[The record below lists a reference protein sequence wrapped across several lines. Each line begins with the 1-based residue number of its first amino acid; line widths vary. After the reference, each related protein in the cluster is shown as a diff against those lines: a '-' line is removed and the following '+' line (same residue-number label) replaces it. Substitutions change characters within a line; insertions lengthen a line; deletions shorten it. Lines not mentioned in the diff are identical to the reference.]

1 MQCPI
6 CNAQVPDGIPYCPD
20 CGSPLGSAPQTAA
33 PVNNTPVQPTAPV
46 DNTPAQPE
54 VPEVEDATTLLSSM
68 DNIPAQP
75 VNNQPS
81 QPSFV
86 NSQPTQPNSQPGFGA
101 PVPPVNQG
109 APNQQPMGYGAPMGG
124 MPQNPYQFN
133 QPGNQAAPAP
143 AKKGSKLP
151 IIIVIAL
158 VVIALI
164 VGVVLI
170 LRDKDDKDKKEP
182 TTTEATTTEATT
194 TEATTTEATT
204 TEATTEATTTEA
216 TTEAPVDDSEAV
228 REGDYRFTG
237 ATVEGVY
244 YTREELELAGGQTYD
259 MTLTINGSICVVDGS
274 AMGYNIG
281 SCSFTQDGED
291 ITLKDLTGEIY
302 GTYDA
307 DELKLTIDADGVLL
321 EFVHEDI
328 ADNPVLSG
336 DLNDATATLH
346 GTYELASTASGGQ
359 SFTVE
364 EMEEISGETYAM
376 TLTINSGF
384 CLVDASEMGAG
395 QGMATI
401 YVDDNNNVTLDDGA
415 EVLYGTYDPVA
426 DTITIS
432 MDGID
437 MVFEK
442 SEE

>member
-1 MQCPI
+1 
-6 CNAQVPDGIPYCPD
+6 
-20 CGSPLGSAPQTAA
+20 
-33 PVNNTPVQPTAPV
+33 
-46 DNTPAQPE
+46 
-54 VPEVEDATTLLSSM
+54 
-68 DNIPAQP
+68 
-75 VNNQPS
+75 
-81 QPSFV
+81 
-86 NSQPTQPNSQPGFGA
+86 
-101 PVPPVNQG
+101 
-109 APNQQPMGYGAPMGG
+109 
-124 MPQNPYQFN
+124 
-133 QPGNQAAPAP
+133 
-143 AKKGSKLP
+143 
-151 IIIVIAL
+151 
-158 VVIALI
+158 
-164 VGVVLI
+164 
-170 LRDKDDKDKKEP
+170 
-182 TTTEATTTEATT
+182 
-194 TEATTTEATT
+194 
-204 TEATTEATTTEA
+204 
-216 TTEAPVDDSEAV
+216 
-228 REGDYRFTG
+228 
-237 ATVEGVY
+237 
-244 YTREELELAGGQTYD
+244 TYD

-346 GTYELASTASGGQ
+346 GTYELASTASSGQ

-415 EVLYGTYDPVA
+415 EVLYGTYDPVE
-426 DTITIS
+426 DTITLT
-432 MDGID
+432 MGDVD
-437 MVFEK
+437 MIFEK
-442 SEE
+442 VE